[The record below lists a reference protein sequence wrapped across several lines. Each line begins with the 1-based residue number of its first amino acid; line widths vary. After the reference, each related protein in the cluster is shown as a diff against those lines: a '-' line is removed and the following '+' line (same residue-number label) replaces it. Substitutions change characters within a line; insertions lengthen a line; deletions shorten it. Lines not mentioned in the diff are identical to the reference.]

1 LDVDAME
8 NYLDDADAIPE
19 DMANFDIDTLVDN
32 AIDSNPAIAPY
43 EEDFTKFAEAVVEKM
58 TDNMSYTI
66 VETEKDGKDYVVTVE
81 MTMPDFDEVNKSFE
95 DTLKSSVSN
104 QKMNELITKLF
115 TNGTITASSSQQEIL
130 DAVMPEVINLM
141 IESVDDFKVDT
152 ETEEKELTIS
162 KIDGEWL
169 INTKKSN
176 ID

>member
-1 LDVDAME
+1 
-8 NYLDDADAIPE
+8 
-19 DMANFDIDTLVDN
+19 
-32 AIDSNPAIAPY
+32 
-43 EEDFTKFAEAVVEKM
+43 
-58 TDNMSYTI
+58 
-66 VETEKDGKDYVVTVE
+66 